1 MEHRRCDALIFSPHN
16 KHAHM
21 DEREKERTPV
31 HTYRSPP
38 IHDGDDS
45 TNYKVNCRLYTIIT
59 AQVSL
64 PFARR
69 PVMCHSRTPK

>member
-1 MEHRRCDALIFSPHN
+1 
-16 KHAHM
+16 M